1 MGEEN
6 KEQDQKK
13 KESSTEDQKLAGEEK
28 MEEKP
33 QEIVLKVDMH
43 CKACAR
49 KVTRALKGF
58 AGVEGVTTDSKASKV
73 VVKGKA
79 ADPIKVCERLQ
90 KKSGKKV
97 KIISPLP
104 KPSEETKEEKIE
116 EIKVEAEI
124 KKQEQP
130 PAVITVVLK
139 VRMHCE
145 ACAQVLQKQIRKIK
159 GVESVETDLANDQVM
174 VKGVVEPT
182 RLVDYVYKRTKK
194 QASIV
199 KDEEKKEEKKE
210 EEKKEDKEEKKQDGE
225 EEGKGEDD
233 MKISTDIKRNEYWPT
248 SKYLSEYYA
257 YPAQIFSDDNPN
269 ACSVGVLLTINL
281 SLLLIRSWVKSKL
294 NKQLLAFCTYKRD
307 CRK

>member
-6 KEQDQKK
+6 KEQEK
-13 KESSTEDQKLAGEEK
+13 KEEISSTEEKQVAGEEK
-28 MEEKP
+28 MIEDQP

-43 CKACAR
+43 CVACAR
-49 KVTRALKGF
+49 KVARALKGF
-58 AGVEGVTTDSKASKV
+58 AGVEEVTTDSKAGKV

-90 KKSGKKV
+90 KKSGKKLV
-97 KIISPLP
+97 EIISPLP

-116 EIKVEAEI
+116 EIKKE
-124 KKQEQP
+124 EQP

-145 ACAQVLQKQIRKIK
+145 ACAQVLQKQIRKIQ
-159 GVESVETDLANDQVM
+159 GVESVETDLANDQVI

-199 KDEEKKEEKKE
+199 KDEEKKEE
-210 EEKKEDKEEKKQDGE
+210 EKKEDKKEEKKDAE

-233 MKISTDIKRNEYWPT
+233 MKISTDIKRSEYWPT

-269 ACSVGVLLTINL
+269 ACSIM
-281 SLLLIRSWVKSKL
+281 
-294 NKQLLAFCTYKRD
+294 
-307 CRK
+307 